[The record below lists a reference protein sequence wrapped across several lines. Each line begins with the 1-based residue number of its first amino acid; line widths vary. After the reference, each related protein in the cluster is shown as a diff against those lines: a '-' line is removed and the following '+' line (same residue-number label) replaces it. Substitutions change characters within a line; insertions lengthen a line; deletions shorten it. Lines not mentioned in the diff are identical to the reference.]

1 MWRLELWDVCFYSF
15 FACNYLTI
23 FVSHLYTHTNP
34 GYFCSYH
41 IAICYALPDDKK
53 ITAVVKKLGATVLPG
68 VEEVNMFRND
78 NSVLHF
84 PNPKVQS
91 AVQSNTF
98 VVSGTGLNKDIS
110 ELLPGIISQLGPD
123 NMENLRALAEQF
135 QAQAGKAAAA
145 TEGEDEDDDDD
156 IPDLVENFE
165 ETSKN

>member
-1 MWRLELWDVCFYSF
+1 MSDMEEAR
-15 FACNYLTI
+15 ARM
-23 FVSHLYTHTNP
+23 
-34 GYFCSYH
+34 
-41 IAICYALPDDKK
+41 IAKRFGGKAGGAATGGGGSVRRKHKAAHKTSGDDKK